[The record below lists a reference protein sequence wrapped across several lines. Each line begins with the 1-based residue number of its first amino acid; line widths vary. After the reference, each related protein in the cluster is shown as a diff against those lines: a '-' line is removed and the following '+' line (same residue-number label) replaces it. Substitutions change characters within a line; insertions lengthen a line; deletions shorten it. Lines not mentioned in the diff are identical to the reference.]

1 MAQARLTAGQ
11 RQGVTAMMGLLSR
24 EALLELRSLIDTR
37 LAEIA
42 EPEEPGQEEAQRLG
56 AQQPAGAKGKSQ
68 GGKWPEIKTIHGRK
82 YEYERWREGDVCRSR
97 YIGPAK

>member
-1 MAQARLTAGQ
+1 MAGLT
-11 RQGVTAMMGLLSR
+11 QGMRAMTGLLSR
-24 EALLELRSLIDTR
+24 EALLELRGLVDAR

-42 EPEEPGQEEAQRLG
+42 EPEEPGQEEYQRPG
-56 AQQPAGAKGKSQ
+56 AQQPAGAKGRSQ

-82 YEYERWREGDVCRSR
+82 YEYERWREGDVCKSR